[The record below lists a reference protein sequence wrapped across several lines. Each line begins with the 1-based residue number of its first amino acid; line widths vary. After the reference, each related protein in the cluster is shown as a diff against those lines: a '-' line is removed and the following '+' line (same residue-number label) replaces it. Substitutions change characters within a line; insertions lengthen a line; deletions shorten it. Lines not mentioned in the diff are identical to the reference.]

1 MAYCVNCGVELE
13 KSLEHCPLCGVE
25 AINPKEPYDPT
36 LPKPY
41 STRIVRMQA
50 RVERRFSALI
60 ISVVF
65 ALAAVV
71 CVMAN
76 LVYQDALTWSV
87 YVVASL
93 ALIWVLALFPLIY
106 TGMHPVAVVMLDIC
120 VLLLYLYVIN
130 LADSSADWYITL
142 AMPQVL
148 LYGVIA
154 LIDVLVL
161 KGGIMVGW
169 QRYGLVVMSVGAAMM
184 GLEVIL
190 DLYNNM
196 HVELGWSWF
205 VIIPA
210 FALGLI
216 LFLIERKRELKD
228 EILKRLRV

>member
-130 LADSSADWYITL
+130 LADSSADWSIT
-142 AMPQVL
+142 
-148 LYGVIA
+148 
-154 LIDVLVL
+154 
-161 KGGIMVGW
+161 
-169 QRYGLVVMSVGAAMM
+169 
-184 GLEVIL
+184 
-190 DLYNNM
+190 
-196 HVELGWSWF
+196 
-205 VIIPA
+205 
-210 FALGLI
+210 
-216 LFLIERKRELKD
+216 
-228 EILKRLRV
+228 

>member
-1 MAYCVNCGVELE
+1 
-13 KSLEHCPLCGVE
+13 
-25 AINPKEPYDPT
+25 
-36 LPKPY
+36 
-41 STRIVRMQA
+41 
-50 RVERRFSALI
+50 
-60 ISVVF
+60 
-65 ALAAVV
+65 
-71 CVMAN
+71 
-76 LVYQDALTWSV
+76 
-87 YVVASL
+87 
-93 ALIWVLALFPLIY
+93 
-106 TGMHPVAVVMLDIC
+106 
-120 VLLLYLYVIN
+120 
-130 LADSSADWYITL
+130 
-142 AMPQVL
+142 
-148 LYGVIA
+148 
-154 LIDVLVL
+154 VL